1 MKRVRRRLPQRAV
14 QAGFTVVEM
23 MVALT
28 IGLVVVL
35 GLAVAFVNM
44 KSSFMTQD
52 KLTQLQ
58 DGERLALG
66 MLIDSLQESGYF
78 PDPASND
85 RATLLP
91 AANDTVYGNM
101 DAGQAVMGVAATSS
115 VPESLSTR
123 YASSGSDTLMNC
135 VGSALPAG
143 AVHSVRNVFYV
154 DAGTASLACMYSI
167 DGGAWVKDGTKPFA
181 LVSGVKSMSVLYG
194 VDTDGDANV
203 DQYIGPGAVTAA
215 QWLAV
220 RSVRVTLS
228 FIDPNN
234 AANTIDWAQTINL
247 MNFKS

>member
-1 MKRVRRRLPQRAV
+1 MMPVRRLPVRAR
-14 QAGFTVVEM
+14 QAGFTIVEM
-23 MVALT
+23 MVALG

-44 KSSFMTQD
+44 KSSFATQD

-78 PDPASND
+78 PDPTTND

-91 AANDTVYGNM
+91 ISNDATYGNM
-101 DAGQAVMGVAATSS
+101 DAGQAVMGVAAVSAA
-115 VPESLSTR
+115 PESLSTR

-135 VGSALPAG
+135 VGSTLPAG
-143 AVHSVRNVFYV
+143 AVHNVRNVFYV
-154 DAGTASLACMYSI
+154 DASTSTLACMYSI
-167 DGGAWVKDGTKPFA
+167 DGGAWVKDGTRPFT

-194 VDTDGDANV
+194 LDTDGDGSV
-203 DQYIGPGAVTAA
+203 DQYLGPASVTTAL
-215 QWLAV
+215 WDTVRAV
-220 RSVRVTLS
+220 RVSLY
-228 FIDPNN
+228 FADPND
-234 AANTIDWAQTINL
+234 ASKQIRWDQTINL